1 MNTKNKRVVITG
13 IGVLSPNG
21 IGKDAFWSSC
31 VNGVSGIS
39 PIEGFDTSKS
49 DYKNGGEI
57 KNFLPGQ
64 FIPKDVAKR
73 ADRFAQLGLA
83 AADMAISDSGLDIKN
98 LNADRIG
105 VSIGSGAGGLLFH
118 EQEMMAIVKGI
129 HQEAHP
135 FSIPKVSPNAIA
147 SWIAIVYRI
156 KGPNISITTAC
167 ASGAHGIGQG
177 LDMIRLGKADVVL
190 AGGAEAPLT
199 PFSFSAFSS
208 MRVMSKSNEEPQK
221 VMKPFDRKRDGFIMG
236 EGSGILILEDLN
248 HALKRKTKIYA
259 ELIGY
264 GMSNGCYHMV
274 IPSPDGE
281 DYIRAMK
288 MAIKD
293 AGISPNKID
302 YINAHGT
309 STQANDLTE
318 TVAIKQ
324 VFGKDAYNIPISS
337 TKSMTGH
344 LLGAS
349 GAVEMAAC
357 VMTLNSGMIH
367 PTINYETPD
376 PNCDLDYVPNKA
388 RGKKMKIILSNS
400 FGFGGNNA
408 SLIIKEYER

>member
-1 MNTKNKRVVITG
+1 MNSKNKRVVITG

-21 IGKDAFWSSC
+21 IGKDVFWSSC

-39 PIEGFDTSKS
+39 PIEGFNTSKS
-49 DYKNGGEI
+49 DYKIGGEI
-57 KNFLPGQ
+57 KKFSPEQ

-73 ADRFAQLGLA
+73 ADRFAQLGLVA
-83 AADMAISDSGLDIKN
+83 TDMAISDSGLDIKN

-147 SWIAIVYRI
+147 SWIAIVYGI

-293 AGISPNKID
+293 AGISPNKI
-302 YINAHGT
+302 
-309 STQANDLTE
+309 
-318 TVAIKQ
+318 
-324 VFGKDAYNIPISS
+324 
-337 TKSMTGH
+337 
-344 LLGAS
+344 
-349 GAVEMAAC
+349 
-357 VMTLNSGMIH
+357 
-367 PTINYETPD
+367 
-376 PNCDLDYVPNKA
+376 
-388 RGKKMKIILSNS
+388 
-400 FGFGGNNA
+400 
-408 SLIIKEYER
+408 